1 VKDLEKERKINK
13 TRYQRNLVRELET
26 EKRHQ
31 LHQQNEDIKLQLF
44 SHDLPYERD
53 SVPNYMFGSEHPNSR
68 SSE

>member
-1 VKDLEKERKINK
+1 VKELEKERKLNK
-13 TRYQRNLVRELET
+13 TRYQRNLVR